1 MKIQIEIVMSQDN
14 IDDVRAHHID
24 ADVEHDFD
32 EETGTG
38 ARVFEIELRE
48 DSE

>member
-1 MKIQIEIVMSQDN
+1 MKIQIEIVMFKDI

-24 ADVEHDFD
+24 TNVEHDFD
-32 EETGTG
+32 EDTGTG
-38 ARVFEIELRE
+38 SRVFEVELRE